1 MHEVSL
7 MKACDTA
14 FMTHAACYFTNCTFR
29 GSWVCARVV
38 KFVLHETGTNTVA
51 DEGLD
56 DGDHRAENIIFLMM
70 KVTNTIQL
78 FILSSALQTHSV
90 FAQACI
96 RVVADLRNKRFFG
109 GRLFAC

>member
-1 MHEVSL
+1 ML
-7 MKACDTA
+7 
-14 FMTHAACYFTNCTFR
+14 
-29 GSWVCARVV
+29 
-38 KFVLHETGTNTVA
+38 KFLLHETGTNSVA
-51 DEGLD
+51 DEDLD